1 MQAKLVNQ
9 LGASGIGLVFK
20 DGIVLAAE
28 RKSQSKLI
36 EKMGF
41 DKIVE
46 VSSTDRR
53 SRELFGVWTD
63 I

>member
-1 MQAKLVNQ
+1 MRVRLNKQ
-9 LGASGIGLVFK
+9 LGASGIGMVFK

-28 RKSQSKLI
+28 RKSQSVLI

-46 VSSTDRR
+46 VA
-53 SRELFGVWTD
+53 
-63 I
+63 